1 MSENTNLVFPIHR
14 LNQRVS
20 EKLAKIVSA
29 DIPGN
34 INKGL
39 QNEVNFIDEGTGMTD
54 CAYINRNALTNKVY
68 VTMSAAFMQYVWL
81 LNDIALKSID
91 LGTIMHE
98 CRECR
103 LDIKDYVKASELVAK
118 MTPEELLTHVQL
130 PEGVDP
136 NQYIDYIKRTLPLLN
151 EVEFE
156 KKWNNEALLI
166 ERLLDKNEKFTP
178 KDFGDIDLNGG
189 YEETVNGVY
198 CYSIA
203 FTMLHELSHFELGHL
218 DTNDEK
224 LEDEQNADLNAFWCV
239 FCDLDEAE
247 KFTAMV
253 GILCLLFAL
262 LMLNPTM
269 KEDGVHPRED
279 KRIFEIYDNIASENP
294 KYTVLLVSMFSFWA
308 KVNNIVGFPDAND
321 DSENSLNQIRTFITL
336 NL

>member
-1 MSENTNLVFPIHR
+1 MADTQTLIFPIHR
-14 LNQRVS
+14 LNPRVS
-20 EKLAKIVSA
+20 EKLSKIISA
-29 DIPGN
+29 DIPGQ

-91 LGTIMHE
+91 LGTITQE
-98 CRECR
+98 CRKCR
-103 LDIKDYVKASELVAK
+103 LDLKDYAKASELVVK
-118 MTPEELLTHVQL
+118 MTPEELLKHGQL
-130 PEGVDP
+130 PDGVDP

-151 EVEFE
+151 TVEFE
-156 KKWNNEALLI
+156 KKWKNEASLI
-166 ERLLDKNEKFTP
+166 KRLLDKNERFTL
-178 KDFGDIDLNGG
+178 KDFTDIDLNGG
-189 YEETVNGVY
+189 YEEKVNGVY

-224 LEDEQNADLNAFWCV
+224 IEDEQNADLNAFWSV

-262 LMLNPTM
+262 LMLNPTLE
-269 KEDGVHPRED
+269 EDGVHPRED
-279 KRIFEIYDNIASENP
+279 QRIFEIYDNVVSDNS
-294 KYTVLLVSMFSFWA
+294 KYTVLLVRLFNFWA
-308 KVNNIVGFPDAND
+308 NTYNIVGYPSVTD
-321 DSENSLNQIRTFITL
+321 DSEDSLNQIRDFL
-336 NL
+336 NGK